1 MRIRR
6 VVRTPGF
13 ATCWPSPRL
22 FVELK
27 TIINHEIHETYKKIA
42 LNPEVCVSFLYC
54 LVPKK
59 GQKYV
64 ENDYTRISSAELD

>member
-1 MRIRR
+1 M
-6 VVRTPGF
+6 
-13 ATCWPSPRL
+13 
-22 FVELK
+22 
-27 TIINHEIHETYKKIA
+27 INHEIHETYKKIA

-64 ENDYTRISSAELD
+64 ENDYTRNNSAELV